1 MCMIHRQPRGYKQTS
16 RKWMR
21 CHTFKTAKVAVGTW
35 PHANYSRFIHQILP
49 CIAFIMCSA
58 VVCSCTRTHTQT
70 HKWIIHNS
78 TDTQNHAQDH
88 ISFRFDVTW
97 CAFNVRQSLSEWIK
111 IASFRTQSLIFDLIY
126 LELERF
132 SFWAKKKENKHSQTR
147 THTHRER
154 KTFIFIRSM
163 RNRKAIYRP
172 SSINAYIYMTE
183 CFVRWMAKMRS
194 SEFVF
199 DFLKQK
205 VAKSSLGHLESF
217 HAFPS
222 KCFSLKNLNA

>member
-1 MCMIHRQPRGYKQTS
+1 MYDSQAAAGLQTNIAKMNALPYIQDSQSRCGHMATYKLQQIHSSNIALHRFYNVLCSGVL
-16 RKWMR
+16 M
-21 CHTFKTAKVAVGTW
+21 HT
-35 PHANYSRFIHQILP
+35 N
-49 CIAFIMCSA
+49 
-58 VVCSCTRTHTQT
+58 TH
-70 HKWIIHNS
+70 
-78 TDTQNHAQDH
+78 TDTQMDYTQFYRYTKSRTRPHI
-88 ISFRFDVTW
+88 ISFRCYMVCIQRSPVAKWMNKNSLVPYSIIDIRPNIFRIG
-97 CAFNVRQSLSEWIK
+97 AFQFLGE
-111 IASFRTQSLIFDLIY
+111 
-126 LELERF
+126 
-132 SFWAKKKENKHSQTR
+132 KKENKHSQTR